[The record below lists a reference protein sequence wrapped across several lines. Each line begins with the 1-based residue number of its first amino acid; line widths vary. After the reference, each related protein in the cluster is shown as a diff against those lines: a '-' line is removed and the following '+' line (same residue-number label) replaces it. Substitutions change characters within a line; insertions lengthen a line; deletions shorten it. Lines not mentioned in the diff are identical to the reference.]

1 MNQNSVCDRNTYIFL
16 KNLKQD
22 VEDVEDDTAADVLD
36 VVDPEDGLVHQTPSP
51 QASDFS
57 YPSANKKSGETY

>member
-22 VEDVEDDTAADVLD
+22 VEDVEDDTAAVLD
-36 VVDPEDGLVHQTPSP
+36 GVDQHDYLVHQTPSP
-51 QASDFS
+51 QASD
-57 YPSANKKSGETY
+57 